1 MTTAAGLACGEL
13 FNAEIG
19 RQRAASERDN
29 SEFWQSLKQLTDVVD
44 ANANSDSDRSS
55 LLLAVLVAKH
65 TRPAVRSTKYLTT
78 VLRLSYDGI
87 HWVR

>member
-44 ANANSDSDRSS
+44 ANANSDSDRSP
-55 LLLAVLVAKH
+55 LLLAKH
-65 TRPAVRSTKYLTT
+65 TRPAVRSTEYLTT

>member
-44 ANANSDSDRSS
+44 ANANSDSDRSP
-55 LLLAVLVAKH
+55 LLLAKH
-65 TRPAVRSTKYLTT
+65 TQSAVRSTKYLTT

>member
-55 LLLAVLVAKH
+55 LLLAKH